1 MAGFL
6 EPKWSICYPFLDHH
20 LPIMAWRCL
29 EQPYLSTQKNV
40 WYVEDDLSGDWG
52 CNCCNLL
59 IKSYK
64 KNRTWGLVNRI
75 YWDYQ
80 PPSGMMLQVQYEN
93 LLTNIGQIYVV
104 IQLKKTC
111 DSSLWH
117 WKWGPFDMGIPSNTP
132 DFPWKWGMWWTS
144 SLISAWFLAVDPFPL
159 DARGISP
166 FQLVFAQQF
175 GDV

>member
-1 MAGFL
+1 
-6 EPKWSICYPFLDHH
+6 
-20 LPIMAWRCL
+20 MAWRCL

-104 IQLKKTC
+104 IQLKKNMWFILVTLEVGA
-111 DSSLWH
+111 LWH
-117 WKWGPFDMGIPSNTP
+117 GDSFKHTWFSMEMGDVMNIQL
-132 DFPWKWGMWWTS
+132 DF
-144 SLISAWFLAVDPFPL
+144 SLIPRCWP
-159 DARGISP
+159 ISIGRKRNLP
-166 FQLVFAQQF
+166 IPVCFCPAIWGCLRCT
-175 GDV
+175 